1 MTASAFLAHEKGF
14 NSNILDMAVAPDG
27 SVAIAGFTYANV
39 QFGST
44 PVTGPGGMATGFI
57 ARLSPNGRWK

>member
-1 MTASAFLAHEKGF
+1 
-14 NSNILDMAVAPDG
+14 MAVAPDG